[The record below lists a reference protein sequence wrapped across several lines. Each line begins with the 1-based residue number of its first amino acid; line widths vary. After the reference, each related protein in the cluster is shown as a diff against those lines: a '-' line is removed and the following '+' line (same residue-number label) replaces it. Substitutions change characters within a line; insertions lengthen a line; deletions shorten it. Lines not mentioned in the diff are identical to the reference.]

1 MIYQH
6 DMLHCSQDNCPKKEQ
21 CYRFF
26 LGQDFKNH
34 EYQYASF
41 YMPSKDKNLNE
52 CEHFINKKEYEE

>member
-6 DMLHCSQDNCPKKEQ
+6 DMLHCSQDNCPKREQ

-34 EYQYASF
+34 GYQYASF
-41 YMPSKDKNLNE
+41 YMPSKDKDLNE
-52 CEHFINKKEYEE
+52 CEYFINKKEYGE